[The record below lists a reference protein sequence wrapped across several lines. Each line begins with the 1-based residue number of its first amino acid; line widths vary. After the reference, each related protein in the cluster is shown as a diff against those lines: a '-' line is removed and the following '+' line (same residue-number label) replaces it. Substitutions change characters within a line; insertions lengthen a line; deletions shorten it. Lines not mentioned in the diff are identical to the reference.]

1 MFRTKTNPF
10 VTNEA
15 KVTKGLMCPELQ
27 APGLSHLSR
36 DILHWSDR
44 ESKHLWHYQ
53 CNMIYFYLFLNC
65 KLMVM
70 IRLVSGYTW
79 DVNPSH
85 TENTDC
91 DLMLPKS
98 RYYQIYKLT
107 GVTSAHAWDQGL
119 GCLRPGHWPRPVA
132 RPALACLLNCQVWF
146 GPPLLRS
153 SFLESV
159 VCLNQC
165 NRLAGESTYIFKS
178 VTKFSWNSLDVIF

>member
-79 DVNPSH
+79 DVNPFH
-85 TENTDC
+85 TENTGC
-91 DLMLPKS
+91 DLMLPKVQVIS
-98 RYYQIYKLT
+98 DLQTDWCHKCACVGPGA
-107 GVTSAHAWDQGL
+107 GVSPPWTLAKTRGA
-119 GCLRPGHWPRPVA
+119 PRP
-132 RPALACLLNCQVWF
+132 CLSFKLSGLVWPTAAPLQLSRVRCLF
-146 GPPLLRS
+146 EPVQPPS
-153 SFLESV
+153 W
-159 VCLNQC
+159 
-165 NRLAGESTYIFKS
+165 GEHIYFQIS
-178 VTKFSWNSLDVIF
+178 D